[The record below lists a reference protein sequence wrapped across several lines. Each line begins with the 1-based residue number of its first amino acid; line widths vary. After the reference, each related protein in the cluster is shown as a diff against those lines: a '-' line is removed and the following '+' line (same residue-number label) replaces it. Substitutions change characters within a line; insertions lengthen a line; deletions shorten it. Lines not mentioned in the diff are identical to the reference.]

1 MKKYGRQGIRGL
13 LLTAPVMLGC
23 MFLYAV
29 PFLMVFWYSFRS
41 GMGGYSTFT
50 GLENYRKSGIPACSG
65 KYPEVFSHWAAAYSD
80 SGLWDCT
87 AFEISGTEICI
98 YETCADFS
106 LYHACHGDCAAG
118 RCVFRSQ

>member
-23 MFLYAV
+23 MVFYAV
-29 PFLMVFWYSFRS
+29 PFLMVFWYSFR
-41 GMGGYSTFT
+41 
-50 GLENYRKSGIPACSG
+50 SG

-98 YETCADFS
+98 YETCAEFS